1 MAEQSK
7 TFCILP
13 FIHSHA
19 SVSGHWKPCC
29 NSFYINTDKHYF
41 DKDGYTHNSW
51 FTSERMNELR
61 KNLLN
66 GVEDSMCDIC
76 WKAEKLSGESLRTTY
91 LRNNRFRDYQN
102 NDDIVKNPQIKY
114 LDLKLSNE
122 CNLKCRMCD
131 YTSSHKILEDME
143 AIEKDKT
150 LTLPD
155 NYSRSPSHEKFI
167 DSRGIKQMP
176 DHVFDELVN
185 DILPNL
191 ELLKITG
198 GEPLV
203 QQQVLKLFDI
213 CIDKGYAKNI
223 KLNIT
228 TNATKFTKK
237 FLTRLNDFKSVHF
250 DVSCDGFGTVYDY
263 IRYPFN
269 WNKFVKR
276 IDSIIES
283 NMSYSI
289 ATVPQMYNVENLP
302 KLQDWNSK
310 VQPNSGNPVFLNT
323 LLRPESNYNSL
334 RYVPIH
340 ILEDVHKKIKK
351 NKSSDV
357 LISRLEKLIDKNYQP
372 TKEENIRILNSVKS
386 LDKVR
391 NQNFKDYLEPMTT
404 EWLEGLFKKYA

>member
-29 NSFYINTDKHYF
+29 NSFYVNTDKHYF
-41 DKDGYTHNSW
+41 DKEGYTHNSW
-51 FTSERMNELR
+51 FKSKRMDQLR

-66 GVEDSMCDIC
+66 GIEDSMCDIC
-76 WKAEKLSGESLRTTY
+76 WKSEKISGESLRTNY
-91 LRNNRFRDYQN
+91 LELDRFAQFQN
-102 NDDIVKNPQIKY
+102 NDRFVKNPEIKY

-131 YTSSHKILEDME
+131 YTNSHKILEDIE

-155 NYSRSPSHEKFI
+155 NYQRSPNHEKYI
-167 DSRGIKQMP
+167 NNKGIKQMP

-191 ELLKITG
+191 ELLKVTG

-203 QQQVLKLFDI
+203 QKQVLDLFDI

-223 KLNIT
+223 NLNIT
-228 TNATKFTKK
+228 TNGTKFTTK
-237 FLTRLNDFKSVHF
+237 FLEKLKNFKEVKF
-250 DVSCDGFGTVYDY
+250 NISCDGYGTVYDY
-263 IRYPFN
+263 IRHPFN
-269 WNKFVKR
+269 WNKFVER
-276 IDSIIES
+276 INDIVESKILFSIV
-283 NMSYSI
+283 
-289 ATVPQMYNVENLP
+289 TVPQMYNIENVS
-302 KLQDWNSK
+302 KLQKWNDDM
-310 VQPNSGNPVFLNT
+310 QPINDNAVFLNT
-323 LLRPESNYNSL
+323 FLRPESNYNSL
-334 RYVPIH
+334 KYVPVY
-340 ILEDVHKKIKK
+340 ILENTLENIIE
-351 NKSSDV
+351 NNNSIV
-357 LISRLEKLIDKNYQP
+357 LINYLKKLIGQKYQP
-372 TKEENIRILNSVKS
+372 TDHEYKNIVNSVKS
-386 LDKVR
+386 LDIVR
-391 NQNFKDYLEPMTT
+391 EQSFKDYLEPMTT